1 MTKEQLCKKL
11 AIDMGLTDI
20 HVLTIIN
27 AALKEIS
34 HVVIE
39 GEGVTFR
46 GFGTFSQK
54 KLASRK
60 TYNPA
65 TGESQTYPE
74 RKTMKFVPTPAMRKR
89 IDPENLNAEMRK
101 LK

>member
-11 AIDMGLTDI
+11 AREMGLTDI
-20 HVLTIIN
+20 HVMTIIN
-27 AALKEIS
+27 AVLEDITS
-34 HVVIE
+34 EVVADRS
-39 GEGVTFR
+39 VQFR

-54 KLASRK
+54 KIAGRK

-65 TGESQTYPE
+65 TGKSQTYPE

>member
-1 MTKEQLCKKL
+1 MTKDQICKKL
-11 AIDMGLTDI
+11 AREMGLTEV
-20 HVLTIIN
+20 HVLTIFN
-27 AALKEIS
+27 AILEDITS
-34 HVVIE
+34 EVVA
-39 GEGVTFR
+39 GRSVQLR

-60 TYNPA
+60 THNPA
-65 TGESQTYPE
+65 TGKSQTYPE

>member
-11 AIDMGLTDI
+11 AREMGLTDI
-20 HVLTIIN
+20 HVLIIVSAVLDEITN
-27 AALKEIS
+27 A
-34 HVVIE
+34 VIE
-39 GEGVTFR
+39 GEAVTFR

-65 TGESQTYPE
+65 TGKSQAYPE

>member
-11 AIDMGLTDI
+11 AREMGLTDI
-20 HVLTIIN
+20 HVMTIIN
-27 AALKEIS
+27 AVLEDITS
-34 HVVIE
+34 EVVADRS
-39 GEGVTFR
+39 VQFR

-54 KLASRK
+54 KIASRK

-65 TGESQTYPE
+65 TGKSQAYPE

>member
-1 MTKEQLCKKL
+1 VTKEQLCKKI
-11 AIDMGLTDI
+11 AREMGLTDI
-20 HVLTIIN
+20 HVMTIIN
-27 AALKEIS
+27 AILEEITS
-34 HVVIE
+34 EVIE
-39 GEGVTFR
+39 GEAVTFR

-60 TYNPA
+60 THNPA

>member
-1 MTKEQLCKKL
+1 MTKDQLCKKI
-11 AIDMGLTDI
+11 AREMGLTDN
-20 HVLTIIN
+20 HVLIIID
-27 AALKEIS
+27 AALDVITNA
-34 HVVIE
+34 VIE
-39 GEGVTFR
+39 GEAVTFR

-60 TYNPA
+60 THNPA
-65 TGESQTYPE
+65 TGKSQTYPE